1 MFQNFTKFMLE
12 MTSLFSLNFGA
23 LNIAPNFH
31 AILKWFGY
39 LYFELFVTFINFEN

>member
-1 MFQNFTKFMLE
+1 MLE
-12 MTSLFSLNFGA
+12 MTSLFFFNFGA